1 MQKKAAGIRFTNV
14 NQTAIFCAVPDIL
27 IQSVKM
33 TRPQTKR
40 RSGPRRRCLRRLRRR
55 RSPFVL
61 LAQPSSSSS
70 SWPSGLDP
78 TPTPTAALAHLSRWP
93 FSHFGCGDF
102 QVKNAATSKGFDWGA
117 PGVGME
123 IFQLSNF
130 YAKMSSGQR
139 AEYTRTLTH
148 THTFR
153 KNTKKRRKKL

>member
-1 MQKKAAGIRFTNV
+1 MQKKGCWYSLYKCKLDRHFLRCARYFNLVCKNDTATNKKAERA
-14 NQTAIFCAVPDIL
+14 TTPVP
-27 IQSVKM
+27 
-33 TRPQTKR
+33 P
-40 RSGPRRRCLRRLRRR
+40 
-55 RSPFVL
+55 SPFVL
-61 LAQPSSSSS
+61 LAQPSSSSGS

-130 YAKMSSGQR
+130 YAKMSSG
-139 AEYTRTLTH
+139 
-148 THTFR
+148 
-153 KNTKKRRKKL
+153 

>member
-1 MQKKAAGIRFTNV
+1 MQKKKTKTKKRIEGEKRQSRRMQKKGCWYSLYKCKLDRHFLRCARYFNLVCKNDTATNKKAERA
-14 NQTAIFCAVPDIL
+14 TTPVP
-27 IQSVKM
+27 
-33 TRPQTKR
+33 P
-40 RSGPRRRCLRRLRRR
+40 
-55 RSPFVL
+55 SPFVL

-78 TPTPTAALAHLSRWP
+78 TPTPTAALAHLWRWP

-130 YAKMSSGQR
+130 YAKMSSG
-139 AEYTRTLTH
+139 
-148 THTFR
+148 
-153 KNTKKRRKKL
+153 